1 MKKEQI
7 MKHIT
12 EMLKKKRED
21 ILFDENIKLS
31 EQMSSIEIIEF
42 VAEIEDF
49 YDTFFDDED
58 IVKFNGTIADIVTFL
73 QTKELN
79 SNG

>member
-12 EMLKKKRED
+12 EILKKKRGD
-21 ILFDENIKLS
+21 ILFDENIELS

-58 IVKFNGTIADIVTFL
+58 IVKFNGTITDIVTFL

-79 SNG
+79 ING